1 MIPGHGQ
8 AFQRRSC
15 RLITRTASWSLLGMC
30 QHVWLVVLSL
40 QRRPQHQW
48 VSCGCRET
56 GNVFAVDLRKQG
68 MRSLSGGQMRRSRGW
83 NGHSLPHCKP
93 GRSPRPWLL
102 PAGTRTAVGSSG
114 LPAQCRGV
122 HGAAATT
129 MCWSLR
135 RCCRRGD
142 GLYRRF
148 VGTLLVLAPPHGC
161 FGGLRTHG
169 CWVLSAGFV
178 FTAACVGGG
187 GGSEGESSRGVV
199 SFRVGDERTC
209 QRTSYNG
216 PTETFLARLD
226 GMGRAS
232 VLPYPLSLDFF

>member
-1 MIPGHGQ
+1 
-8 AFQRRSC
+8 
-15 RLITRTASWSLLGMC
+15 
-30 QHVWLVVLSL
+30 
-40 QRRPQHQW
+40 
-48 VSCGCRET
+48 
-56 GNVFAVDLRKQG
+56 VFAVDLSKQG
-68 MRSLSGGQMRRSRGW
+68 MRSLSGQKKRSGW
-83 NGHSLPHCKP
+83 NGHCLTCRTD
-93 GRSPRPWLL
+93 RSPDGCGTYSFLNDRA
-102 PAGTRTAVGSSG
+102 AGTSSG
-114 LPAQCRGV
+114 WPAHCRRV

-129 MCWSLR
+129 MPWPLG

-169 CWVLSAGFV
+169 CCYSAGFV

-187 GGSEGESSRGVV
+187 GGSEAESARGAV

-216 PTETFLARLD
+216 PTETFLSRLD

-232 VLPYPLSLDFF
+232 LLHYPLSLDLFLKRPTFGKV